1 MVGTAWSAWTALCA
15 WMYSEEQKRLRAALA
30 RWRERDDWKHICNAY
45 SLSAEGGFLP
55 EMCVERLE
63 PEELQVWER
72 LIDILPEL
80 NRTGKIKQAIDGM
93 PMCSTEALGNDLE
106 LRRAYIILCH
116 LLHSYVHHA
125 KVPWE
130 RLDSSSYTPTPTI
143 NTAQDAHP
151 IPIPAALAVPL
162 YSVCKRLGLPPVLT
176 AVVDL
181 WNWRRKLHPGES
193 ASGNVSEGRASG
205 CGRAGVRERTCPGTR
220 PGDLQVLSSMT
231 GSNTEAYFH
240 LVPCSIQAVMG
251 PLVIQMYQ
259 APTHLFSHVCPLQT
273 RGGGRWEA
281 GVEVCVRVCAC
292 TQFTCFTSTKV
303 PILTQKARRCRWF
316 AKQNS

>member
-1 MVGTAWSAWTALCA
+1 MKNGGFSTLAKFSLMVGMMGTAWSAWTALCT
-15 WMYSEEQKRLRAALA
+15 WRYSQEQKRLRAALD
-30 RWRERDDWKHICNAY
+30 RWRERDDWKHIGHAY

-80 NRTGKIKQAIDGM
+80 NRSGKIKEAIDGM
-93 PMCSTEALGNDLE
+93 PMCSTGALGNDLE

-143 NTAQDAHP
+143 NTAQDARP

-176 AVVDL
+176 AAVDL

-193 ASGNVSEGRASG
+193 ASGNVREGG
-205 CGRAGVRERTCPGTR
+205 GRTGVRERTS

-251 PLVIQMYQ
+251 PLVIPMYQ
-259 APTHLFSHVCPLQT
+259 APTHLFSHICPLQT
-273 RGGGRWEA
+273 KGGRWGA
-281 GVEVCVRVCAC
+281 GGEVCVRVCVC
-292 TQFTCFTSTKV
+292 TQFT
-303 PILTQKARRCRWF
+303 
-316 AKQNS
+316 